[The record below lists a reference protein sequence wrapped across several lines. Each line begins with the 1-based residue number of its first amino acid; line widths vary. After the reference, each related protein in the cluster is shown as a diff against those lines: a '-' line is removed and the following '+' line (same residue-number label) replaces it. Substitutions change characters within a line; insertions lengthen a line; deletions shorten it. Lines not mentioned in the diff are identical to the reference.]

1 MEEDGLVIL
10 QRRIMPQRSISKVNG
25 ETVNAKL
32 LKELSGVLIDI
43 HGQHD
48 SQQLLQSKKHLEILD
63 DFAGEEITSIKKEI
77 KEKYHIYRKLQ
88 EQLKET
94 NLDEREK
101 ERELSLARFELEEIE
116 SASLKEGED
125 EELEN
130 SYRKLSNSRKI
141 AEVLNNVHSLT
152 GYESDCGAGGAAG
165 RALRELNSVS
175 AVSYT
180 HLDVYKRQPFR
191 NPGRTAHP
199 ADKTPEQCRKPQDL
213 SPRERRKTEPTG
225 LPRGCGLRS
234 PLKPAM
240 PTAFWTKKKN
250 PSISRCC
257 SPSQASLRKRS
268 LPH

>member
-1 MEEDGLVIL
+1 MPDGFCKMCI
-10 QRRIMPQRSISKVNG
+10 RDSSISKVNG

-94 NLDEREK
+94 NLEEREK

-116 SASLKEGED
+116 SASLKKGED

-130 SYRKLSNSRKI
+130 SYRTQKRAMAIGELKSYLQHNFARDDWFYTSNNERFRRN
-141 AEVLNNVHSLT
+141 L
-152 GYESDCGAGGAAG
+152 Y
-165 RALRELNSVS
+165 
-175 AVSYT
+175 
-180 HLDVYKRQPFR
+180 DVYLGGLDIEKFPRLFKRAIQMCIRDRSQHAAPGSFLFSGYIQEVCGCFR
-191 NPGRTAHP
+191 
-199 ADKTPEQCRKPQDL
+199 
-213 SPRERRKTEPTG
+213 RRFKMCIRDRYHR
-225 LPRGCGLRS
+225 RGSG
-234 PLKPAM
+234 K
-240 PTAFWTKKKN
+240 
-250 PSISRCC
+250 
-257 SPSQASLRKRS
+257 QRS
-268 LPH
+268 LPWRQGRKGRKGKELCADAGYRD